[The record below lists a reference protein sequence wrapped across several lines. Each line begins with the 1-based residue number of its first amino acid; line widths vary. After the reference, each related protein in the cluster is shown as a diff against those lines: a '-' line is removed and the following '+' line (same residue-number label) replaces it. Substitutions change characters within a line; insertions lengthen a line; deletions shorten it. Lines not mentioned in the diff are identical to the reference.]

1 MIGRRVGLLGVASAL
16 AGCGFHPLYAP
27 VGGVLGPASTE
38 LAAIYVAIMA
48 ERSGQLLRQALQR
61 RFEGAGLGIAKTYE
75 LTGGLGVAAESIAMQ
90 RDTSAT
96 RVRLIGSAP
105 WVLSTLGLQP
115 AVLTQGTARS
125 IDGYNV
131 FNQQY
136 FAADLESD
144 AAQRRIAESIA
155 DQITLQVASFL
166 KRRATAKPA

>member
-1 MIGRRVGLLGVASAL
+1 MIARRAGLLGAASAL
-16 AGCGFHPLYAP
+16 AGCGFHPLYA
-27 VGGVLGPASTE
+27 GGSQGAASTE
-38 LAAIYVAIMA
+38 LAAIYVGIMG

-61 RFEGAGLGIAKTYE
+61 RFEGAGTGVAKTYE
-75 LTGGLGVAAESIAMQ
+75 LTGGLGVAAEAIALQ
-90 RDTSAT
+90 RDSSGT

-105 WVLSTLGLQP
+105 WVLSTMGLTP
-115 AVLTQGTARS
+115 TPLTQGTARS

-155 DQITLQVASFL
+155 DQITIQVASFL
-166 KRRATAKPA
+166 KRRAAAKPA